1 MCVCGESQAGQWQ
14 RGIATPCRSLQGG
27 PLGAGKAARVLA
39 NSSFFSGQ
47 PNHTAVE
54 EGGGRPWAPSPLMDE
69 GGGVWL
75 LSPDSKPKAES
86 SWDALSPGDVPMRP
100 CGPPPHKPHWD
111 FCSPP
116 AQPPREPQWLPLP
129 AGVGCCW
136 GRAQPQMA
144 AAAHV
149 GRHLPSC

>member
-1 MCVCGESQAGQWQ
+1 MCACGESQAGQWQ

-27 PLGAGKAARVLA
+27 PLGAGKAARVLT

-47 PNHTAVE
+47 PNHTVVE
-54 EGGGRPWAPSPLMDE
+54 EGEGRPWTPPSLLTDE

-75 LSPDSKPKAES
+75 LSLDSKPKAET

-100 CGPPPHKPHWD
+100 CGPPPHKPHWG

-116 AQPPREPQWLPLP
+116 AQRRLSLPKSPSGSLCQP
-129 AGVGCCW
+129 AW
-136 GRAQPQMA
+136 A
-144 AAAHV
+144 AAGAEHSLKWQ
-149 GRHLPSC
+149 RLLT

>member
-27 PLGAGKAARVLA
+27 PLGAGKAAHVLA

-75 LSPDSKPKAES
+75 LSLDSKPKAES

-116 AQPPREPQWLPLP
+116 AQRRLSLPESPSGSLCQP
-129 AGVGCCW
+129 AW
-136 GRAQPQMA
+136 A
-144 AAAHV
+144 AAGAEHSLKWQ
-149 GRHLPSC
+149 RLLT